1 MARQF
6 ISLRE
11 ILEKDTAHGGK
22 EALILGKPGAGKT
35 GLLLAL
41 ASKLTGEEICIFRG
55 LNSCQA
61 LRFPGHLNIIAYQ
74 CRPKFYDAHGNEIEF
89 KVGKI
94 NSSYEDLLKA
104 CEVEKLNVV
113 YFPHEKERNYWMA
126 FSRFLVRRFQSKYQS
141 NFVSLFIDEFEDI
154 MPAPETGTAGHIRD
168 FMASLKE
175 FRKSKVSLYC
185 ATQQY
190 FDLHWRGLGKINYRI
205 YLRGAFVPKRE
216 ARVDQAGVDSLPM
229 GRGILA
235 GSFFGFF
242 TFPNY
247 PSRETITARL

>member
-1 MARQF
+1 MPHQF

-22 EALILGKPGAGKT
+22 EAVILGKPGAGKT
-35 GLLLAL
+35 GLLLGL
-41 ASKLTGEEICIFRG
+41 ASKLIDEEICIFRG
-55 LNSCQA
+55 LSSCQA
-61 LRFPGHLNIIAYQ
+61 FRFPGHLNIIAFQ
-74 CRPKFYDAHGNEIEF
+74 SRPKFCDAHGDELKF
-89 KVGKI
+89 KVKTI
-94 NSSYEDLLKA
+94 NSNYDDLLKA
-104 CEVEKLNVV
+104 CEVRKLNVV
-113 YFPHEKERNYWMA
+113 YFPHEKERGYWVA
-126 FSRFLVRRFQSKYQS
+126 FSRFLIQRFQSNYQS

-154 MPAPETGTAGHIRD
+154 MPAPETGTAKDIRE
-168 FMASLKE
+168 FMNSLKE
-175 FRKSKVSLYC
+175 FRKNKVSLYC

-216 ARVDQAGVDSLPM
+216 MRVDQAGADGLPM

-242 TFPNY
+242 AFPNY
-247 PSRETITARL
+247 PSRETITARI